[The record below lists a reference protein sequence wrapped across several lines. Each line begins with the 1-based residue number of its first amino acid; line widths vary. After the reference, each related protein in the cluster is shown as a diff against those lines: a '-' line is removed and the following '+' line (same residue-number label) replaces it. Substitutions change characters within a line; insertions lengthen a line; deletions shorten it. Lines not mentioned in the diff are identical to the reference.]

1 LPHLGFRFG
10 RCPMDR
16 TLLLPTI
23 RQPHLRSP
31 HVLQINHRTR
41 SNLNRPSFPS
51 ADNTS
56 IANDWIGLPL
66 HFEVATERIELD
78 GFQIYAVEKWIVDR
92 NRAVTCLTVY
102 TGDPAHRIIVT
113 ALRPAASLSPAEA
126 HAEWDKAIQHLRRD
140 ARPRETP
147 HGVVLATSLAH
158 FRSDYTIVPIPNGD
172 FLLYR
177 DKLYTNI
184 NLLRMGCSG
193 RSALTLEEPSDTT
206 KDRFIATYHL
216 PESIINGTSASAI
229 STSASP
235 AGTPNPSPSKHR
247 TRLSISPPSPRAEDT
262 PPALLSHRRHHT
274 AMAITLPSPFL
285 DVAPGA
291 VSPSLISSP
300 GGRPMVKSKSRGVD
314 RGLFGGSVLEL
325 VRLVQIGLA
334 IFGLFSIELEAFDG
348 LLCDKTVEGLNTWTT
363 EIGVKC
369 VNVELTEQIADPAV
383 ICALLSLVLAT
394 RNKLA
399 VLAGSSNAYLV
410 PKDPFLRPH
419 AFLVALSLHPQVPSH
434 HHFNLNSTPSTPSFP
449 FLTHSHSLP
458 TTPAAST
465 LALSTN
471 ARAVIPLSRASLEHV
486 NMSYSDKVRVGE
498 RRRSKGA
505 RALLRL
511 DGESSDSASGSEGDK
526 DHAGEGSGQLL
537 TGIGSLVGLNV
548 GGGAAA
554 ASGVLEPSVDLEAF
568 VRTVVGK
575 GRGSKDRA
583 NLKGIPILGGKGRER
598 ALTGA
603 TELAD
608 GTSGVDRERKE
619 KGAGILNGVAGTVRG
634 LWSGLVWE
642 VAALRDKELQ
652 VAIRRRE
659 LGDRANAG
667 ALSDGDDEELRIK
680 ADRDGGRS
688 TEDET
693 GGALNDK
700 WGNRVQKKFESWTR
714 CADWKTDERE
724 PIFHRLSRLERKKP
738 SHPHHPNQSVELSS
752 GRNSLEE
759 HSSPSFVRKR
769 PRIPLQEFS
778 PSPDVGED
786 DILSSGQASPVLG
799 AEDPRTP
806 TQIENYPSAA
816 SSAANL
822 VTSEEFG
829 RKLSAFNTK
838 RPPGI
843 RAAQA
848 RIASWSDPISAQAL
862 DESDSDGSA
871 ASRPKKRKYTASG
884 LARAFVLDND
894 DDEHVL
900 HDEPEDTEAAGYL
913 SDAPAR
919 PSRRSIPA
927 LSRRRS
933 WHADS
938 QAFRGLEVIHPER
951 MRIDVAL
958 CGQFLVMWRREQY
971 LDNVLA
977 CVKASSCRSI
987 WVVILMGFPATD
999 HFFDRDQ
1006 CSLGARSRPPRT
1018 CIEPACSGD
1027 PGHLRNRCPGSRF
1040 EGYQP
1045 SPELSHV

>member
-714 CADWKTDERE
+714 
-724 PIFHRLSRLERKKP
+724 LSRLERKKP

-799 AEDPRTP
+799 GGHAQLVCFLRLKE
-806 TQIENYPSAA
+806 PS
-816 SSAANL
+816 
-822 VTSEEFG
+822 
-829 RKLSAFNTK
+829 
-838 RPPGI
+838 
-843 RAAQA
+843 
-848 RIASWSDPISAQAL
+848 
-862 DESDSDGSA
+862 
-871 ASRPKKRKYTASG
+871 SRG
-884 LARAFVLDND
+884 
-894 DDEHVL
+894 
-900 HDEPEDTEAAGYL
+900 PEDT
-913 SDAPAR
+913 
-919 PSRRSIPA
+919 
-927 LSRRRS
+927 
-933 WHADS
+933 
-938 QAFRGLEVIHPER
+938 HP
-951 MRIDVAL
+951 D
-958 CGQFLVMWRREQY
+958 
-971 LDNVLA
+971 
-977 CVKASSCRSI
+977 
-987 WVVILMGFPATD
+987 
-999 HFFDRDQ
+999 
-1006 CSLGARSRPPRT
+1006 
-1018 CIEPACSGD
+1018 
-1027 PGHLRNRCPGSRF
+1027 
-1040 EGYQP
+1040 
-1045 SPELSHV
+1045 